1 MHTTQEIILHD
12 ATDDM
17 LDGFGVDPNPDAYE
31 EHELIDDSIR
41 GPKGAVVRIH
51 KNDLAVLRRNGLIA
65 TPKDE
70 AAEPVD
76 QVPELTKAEKAA
88 QAKAE
93 KAAKAAQPK
102 AEAVEPVA
110 QADADAAELAKALE
124 LAASIADQPAAGV

>member
-1 MHTTQEIILHD
+1 MSTTQEIILHE

-17 LDGFGVDPNPDAYE
+17 LDGFGTDPNPDAYE
-31 EHELIDDSIR
+31 EHELIEDSIR

-51 KNDLAVLRRNGLIA
+51 KNDLAILRRNGLIA

-76 QVPELTKAEKAA
+76 QAPELTKAEKAP
-88 QAKAE
+88 KLT
-93 KAAKAAQPK
+93 KAAQAK

-110 QADADAAELAKALE
+110 QADADELAKALE